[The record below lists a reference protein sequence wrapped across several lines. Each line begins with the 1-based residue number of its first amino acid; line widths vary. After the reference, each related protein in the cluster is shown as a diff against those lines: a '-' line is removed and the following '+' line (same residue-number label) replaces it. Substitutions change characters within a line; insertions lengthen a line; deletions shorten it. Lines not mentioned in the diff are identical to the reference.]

1 MTIEERKIRNNRI
14 ATINTIIVL
23 ICMAVFIV
31 GLVFSF
37 MVGFPNFVVHY
48 PHKSIAWILIS
59 SIGFGFIEFYYNVRK
74 EERERRKKK

>member
-1 MTIEERKIRNNRI
+1 MTREEIKIRNNRI

-23 ICMAVFIV
+23 ACMAVFVI

-74 EERERRKKK
+74 EEKERRRK